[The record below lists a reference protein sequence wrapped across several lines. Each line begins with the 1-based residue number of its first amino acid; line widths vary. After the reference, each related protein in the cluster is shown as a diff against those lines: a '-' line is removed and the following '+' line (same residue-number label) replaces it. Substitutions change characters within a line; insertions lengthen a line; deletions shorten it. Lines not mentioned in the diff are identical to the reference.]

1 LINVR
6 NTNYSSTC
14 LLENVCK
21 FLFHCYAYV
30 YVALVSMVA
39 GLRCAVR
46 VRRKLWNIIE
56 NCFAFPF
63 VQTDV
68 NNEEK
73 KKFKRSDMKQN
84 ADGTKGACPYSSF
97 LILLISAADNSKRL
111 ILNRF

>member
-6 NTNYSSTC
+6 NTNHSSTC

-46 VRRKLWNIIE
+46 VRRKLWDIIE
-56 NCFAFPF
+56 NCFAFPERRRYE
-63 VQTDV
+63 VKR
-68 NNEEK
+68 K
-73 KKFKRSDMKQN
+73 K
-84 ADGTKGACPYSSF
+84 TKGACPYSSF